1 MEQICLVVEGRSDKQ
16 QLEKIVANNVHIIC
30 TNGTKDEE
38 ALIELIEPY
47 EDAMLFTFFDRDK
60 SGDYLRKKMQRVYSE
75 AIQLQ
80 IPAPY
85 IEVAETP
92 IAILRTILS
101 AAKIDVK

>member
-1 MEQICLVVEGRSDKQ
+1 MIVEGRTDKQ
-16 QLEKIVANNVHIIC
+16 QLQKIVANNVHIIC

-47 EDAMLFTFFDRDK
+47 EYAMLYTFFDRDK

-75 AIQLQ
+75 ALQLKL
-80 IPAPY
+80 PGPY
-85 IEVAETP
+85 IQVAETP
-92 IAILRTILS
+92 IAILRAILS